1 MDNEKQTIEPSCEH
15 PCMALLDRTQDSDF
29 IRTLTQDEPLTR
41 AMKAMDLGLEEAALF
56 LIVLAQNVES
66 SRGIDLM
73 DVRNHYEMT
82 QKEYSCYLHHA
93 ISLKKRNLLV
103 FESDRNGFRN
113 PINPRMQVDQGVFTV
128 IVSGRDPFD
137 DTDFFDIYAVTQ
149 LAINLIQSRAE
160 EKITEHNLFFE
171 FDRLWQRVPPGSKL
185 WTLGNGYPSSE
196 QMMLFQAIGVHIEG
210 GCSEEFSDFSRKIHA
225 SLSSRA
231 KFIQR
236 SLDGS
241 MRILKDK
248 VLKIYEEGGI
258 RHDPSFCLSDRSI
271 DDLFPVQKK
280 RKGSMRLHSP
290 FLTCHA
296 HKGLSKRLF
305 LDGAVKKALDDLSV
319 TLSHGQF
326 RNTVKRLRN
335 SGFPSGLAAIFHGGP
350 GTGKTA
356 SAHVLAHACKRDLLQ
371 VEISKIRDCWVGNS
385 EKNIRQIFDDY
396 RRACKESRHA
406 PILLFNEADALL
418 NRRMT
423 VMDSVDQMNNSMQN
437 ILLEELEH
445 FEGIFLAT
453 TNLLQNLDDAFS
465 RRFLFKLE
473 FAPPDRD
480 TRALIWQDK
489 MPLLSPEICRAL
501 AVHDLTGAQI
511 ENVARR
517 CLLESALHGTEPT
530 LTTLKPLLDSE
541 LGFKNSPNRRRI
553 GFV

>member
-1 MDNEKQTIEPSCEH
+1 
-15 PCMALLDRTQDSDF
+15 MALLDRTQGSDF
-29 IRTLTQDEPLTR
+29 LHTLTQDEPLTR
-41 AMKAMDLGLEEAALF
+41 VMKALDLGMEEAALF

-73 DVRNHYEMT
+73 DVRNHFEMT
-82 QKEYSCYLHHA
+82 QKEYSRYLHHA
-93 ISLKKRNLLV
+93 VSLEKRNLLV
-103 FESDRNGFRN
+103 FESDRSGFRN
-113 PINPRMQVDQGVFTV
+113 PINPRMLVDQGVFTV

-137 DTDFFDIYAVTQ
+137 DTDFSDIYAVTQ
-149 LAINLIQSRAE
+149 LAMTLIQSRSE

-171 FDRLWQRVPPGSKL
+171 FERLWKRVPPGTKL
-185 WTLGNGYPSSE
+185 YPLGNGYTSCE
-196 QMMLFQAIGVHIEG
+196 QMMLFQAIEVHIEG
-210 GCSEEFSDFSRKIHA
+210 ARSEEFSDFSRKIHA
-225 SLSSRA
+225 SLSERARFISRT
-231 KFIQR
+231 
-236 SLDGS
+236 LNGS
-241 MRILKDK
+241 MRIFKDR

-258 RHDPSFCLSDRSI
+258 RHDPSFCLSDRSV
-271 DDLFPVQKK
+271 DALFPVEKK
-280 RKGSMRLHSP
+280 LKGDLRLHSP
-290 FLTCHA
+290 FLIRHD
-296 HKGLSKRLF
+296 HKALGKRLF
-305 LDGAVKKALDDLSV
+305 LGGETKKALDDLSV

-326 RNTVKRLRN
+326 RRTVNRLKDA
-335 SGFPSGLAAIFHGGP
+335 GFPTGLAAIFHGGP

-356 SAHVLAHACKRDLLQ
+356 SAHVLAHVCKRDLLQ

-385 EKNIRQIFDDY
+385 EKNMRQIFDDY
-396 RRACKESRHA
+396 RRACKEGRHA

-418 NRRMT
+418 SRRLS
-423 VMDSVDQMNNSMQN
+423 VMGSVDQMNNTMQN
-437 ILLEELEH
+437 ILLEELER

-480 TRALIWQDK
+480 ARALIWQDK
-489 MPLLSPEICRAL
+489 MPGLSPELCQSL

-517 CLLESALHGTEPT
+517 CLLESALHGSEPT